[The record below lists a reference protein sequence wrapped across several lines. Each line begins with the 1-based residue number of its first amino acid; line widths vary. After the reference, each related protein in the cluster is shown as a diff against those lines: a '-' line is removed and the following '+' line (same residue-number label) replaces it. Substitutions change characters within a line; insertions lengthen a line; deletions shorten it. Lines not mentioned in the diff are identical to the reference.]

1 MFTQTL
7 INYLLVGLVTNM
19 NKSPKHLEV
28 ETLKKKK
35 KLCYL
40 EVGMFIPDSGTNAQ
54 VYFDTVF

>member
-35 KLCYL
+35 KAVL
-40 EVGMFIPDSGTNAQ
+40 SGSGN
-54 VYFDTVF
+54 VYSRQWNKCTGIF